1 MNVVTQVDLLEYPL
15 FSRGKVRDMFK
26 VDEDTLLLVT
36 TDRMS
41 AFDVVMNEPIP
52 YKGVVLNQLTIF
64 WMKRFK
70 DMVRN
75 HLFAAQFD
83 QFPEDLQQ
91 YHATLAGRSVLARR
105 AQPLPVEC
113 IVRGHL
119 GGSSWDD
126 YQKTGAVCGQRL
138 PAGLKES
145 SKLPQPIFT
154 PSTKAALGAHDENIS
169 DEEAINLLGKD
180 MFRKVK
186 DLSIELFSS
195 ARNYAEE
202 RGIIIADTKF
212 EFGIYE
218 GELMLIDEVLTP
230 DSSRFW
236 PMEGYEE
243 GKIQPSFDK
252 QYLRDWL
259 TSKLWNKTPPPPAL
273 PKNVVD
279 ETARK
284 YQEAYSILTGKTLN
298 FEN

>member
-15 FSRGKVRDMFK
+15 LSRGKVRDIFS
-26 VDEDTLLLVT
+26 VDDGTLLIVT

-70 DMVRN
+70 HLVRN
-75 HLFAAQFD
+75 HLFASQFE

-91 YHATLAGRSVLARR
+91 YRGNLAGRSVLARR
-105 AQPLPVEC
+105 ASPLLMEC
-113 IVRGHL
+113 VVRGYL
-119 GGSSWDD
+119 AGSAWEE
-126 YQKTGAVCGQRL
+126 YKTSGTVCGQRV

-145 SKLPQPIFT
+145 SKLPEPLFT
-154 PSTKAALGAHDENIS
+154 PATKAAQGDHDENIS
-169 DEEAINLLGKD
+169 HEEGINLLGKEL
-180 MFRKVK
+180 FRQVR
-186 DLSIELFSS
+186 DVSLELFSA
-195 ARNYAEE
+195 ARDYAAE

-212 EFGIYE
+212 EFGFYE
-218 GELMLIDEVLTP
+218 GELMLIDEALTP

-236 PMEGYEE
+236 PMRGYKEGQS
-243 GKIQPSFDK
+243 QPSFDK

-259 TSKLWNKTPPPPAL
+259 EEQPWNKSSPAPAL
-273 PKNVVD
+273 PHKVID

-284 YQEAYSILTGKTLN
+284 YQEAYRLLTGETLN
-298 FEN
+298 FS